1 MASLRQTE
9 GTPVWR
15 AMPEYCTCGTQLV
28 ENARF
33 CHRCGRPAS
42 EVELAES
49 VSPLPRRQPSLQEKL
64 AQLPVNFSNPVA
76 LRVAFLMS
84 LAIMLVEMIPVLNVL
99 FVVWWL
105 AAGWGAVLLYRRITG
120 LSLSV
125 SAGARLGSITGVL
138 TFVSTAV
145 VLTLTMVFTGRQF
158 LNQMIQQDPRM
169 TQVVNDPAMLATI
182 FLMVLAAVFSL
193 VVGICAVG
201 GALGA
206 RFSTRK
212 AS

>member
-1 MASLRQTE
+1 
-9 GTPVWR
+9 
-15 AMPEYCTCGTQLV
+15 
-28 ENARF
+28 
-33 CHRCGRPAS
+33 
-42 EVELAES
+42 
-49 VSPLPRRQPSLQEKL
+49 LPQRQPSLQEKL

-105 AAGWGAVLLYRRITG
+105 AAGWCAVLLYRRITG

-145 VLTLTMVFTGRQF
+145 VLTLTMVFAGKQF
-158 LNQMIQQDPRM
+158 VDQMIQQDPRM
-169 TQVVNDPAMLATI
+169 KQVVNDPAMLAAV
-182 FLMVLAAVFSL
+182 FLMVLAVVFSM
-193 VVGICAVG
+193 VVGVCAAG

-206 RFSTRK
+206 RFSARK

>member
-1 MASLRQTE
+1 MRLD
-9 GTPVWR
+9 WR

-33 CHRCGRPAS
+33 CHRCGRPTS
-42 EVELAES
+42 EPEIAET
-49 VSPLPRRQPSLQEKL
+49 SPPIPQRQPTLQEKL
-64 AQLPVNFSNPVA
+64 AQLPVSFSNPIA

-99 FVVWWL
+99 FFLWWL

-145 VLTLTMVFTGRQF
+145 VLTLTMVFTGKQF
-158 LNQMIQQDPRM
+158 LDQMIRQDPRM
-169 TQVVNDPAMLATI
+169 KQVVDDPAMLATV
-182 FLMVLAAVFSL
+182 FLVVLAVVFSL
-193 VVGICAVG
+193 VVGFCAAG

-206 RFSTRK
+206 RFSARK
-212 AS
+212 TS